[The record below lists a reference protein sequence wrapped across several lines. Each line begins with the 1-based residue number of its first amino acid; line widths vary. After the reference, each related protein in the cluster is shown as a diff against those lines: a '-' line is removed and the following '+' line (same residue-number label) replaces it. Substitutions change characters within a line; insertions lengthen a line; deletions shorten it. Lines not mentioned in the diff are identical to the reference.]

1 MMEAIRVRREG
12 CALQETHESF
22 YTQFNILLDAEDC
35 KEGEGISHLVFVLS
49 KRLSV
54 TDIDWQI
61 GNSKIFLRRR
71 LADKLERL
79 ALLRVHCAARNVGRF
94 GRLVVERR
102 ASILLISWCRFRL
115 QLLKKYREHKAASK
129 IQATFKMQKQKFVF
143 KATIFVAIQIQ
154 AFARK
159 SQAVEYTERL
169 RDPYGHMTF
178 HEVEQL

>member
-102 ASILLISWCRFRL
+102 ASILLISWCRFCLQFLNNKNVAKDQQGGVVANRPEYWTNVSLSSIAWAVNRPRRL
-115 QLLKKYREHKAASK
+115 S
-129 IQATFKMQKQKFVF
+129 F
-143 KATIFVAIQIQ
+143 
-154 AFARK
+154 
-159 SQAVEYTERL
+159 SS
-169 RDPYGHMTF
+169 
-178 HEVEQL
+178 